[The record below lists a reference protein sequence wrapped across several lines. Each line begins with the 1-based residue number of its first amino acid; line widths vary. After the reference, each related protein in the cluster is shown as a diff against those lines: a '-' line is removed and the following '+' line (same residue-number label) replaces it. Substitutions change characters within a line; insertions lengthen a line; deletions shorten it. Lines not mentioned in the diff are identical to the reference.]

1 MTFYKII
8 AGNGRTYVTS
18 DEIEG
23 IFNPP
28 PCVEWRRIRTVEG
41 KIVYINLHNIA
52 AIEVQDEY
60 VREPSEIEQIVG
72 ATLNGLFGK
81 PKQIDTIDLGEK
93 VE

>member
-18 DEIEG
+18 DEIG
-23 IFNPP
+23 RHLDTPGT
-28 PCVEWRRIRTVEG
+28 EWIRIRTVEG
-41 KIVYINLHNIA
+41 NAVFINLHNIA

-81 PKQIDTIDLGEK
+81 PKQIETIDLGER